1 MVFPLADAGRVI
13 GRDAEGITYTH
24 ALTEVPIHGLA

>member
-1 MVFPLADAGRVI
+1 MFPLADAGPAI
-13 GRDAEGITYTH
+13 GQGAEGITYY